1 MDIKKYLQEK
11 KEIVDLAL
19 EKYFPSQPDSIEGE
33 VIPASLHKAIRYSLF
48 AGGKRIRPILSM
60 AAFESVG
67 GKGDTILPFSCALEL
82 IHTYSLIHDDL
93 PALDND
99 NYRRGNP
106 TCHKVFGEAIGILA
120 GDALLTEAFRLMT
133 NQVIQEFSLRNGR
146 LALDVIHQVA
156 QAAGVFGMVGGQVV
170 DIESEGKGVDFPTL
184 QYIHTHKTGALI
196 LVSVRVGAMLGGANK
211 ETLKA
216 LTRFGEGIGLTFQ
229 IADDILN
236 VEGKTALLGKNTG
249 SDLSRKKATYPSL
262 FGLEESKRRA
272 KELVTSA
279 VEAIRS
285 FGSEAEPLR
294 EIAWFIL
301 SREY

>member
-99 NYRRGNP
+99 DYRRGKP

-133 NQVIQEFSLRNGR
+133 NQVIQEFSLRDGR
-146 LALDVIHQVA
+146 LVLDVIHQVA

-196 LVSVRVGAMLGGANK
+196 LVSVRVGATLGGANE

-216 LTRFGEGIGLTFQ
+216 LTRFGEGIGLAFQ

-236 VEGKTALLGKNTG
+236 VEGKAALLGKKIG